1 MEHYAKKQGTAQ
13 HDTSQK
19 LKQVQGD
26 KIIRE
31 GEGIKTRP
39 KEARSYQT
47 NAITSK
53 GHISLFE
60 VFQWPKMDNLTIM
73 DLKHIKLQELMMILI
88 K

>member
-13 HDTSQK
+13 HDTSQN

-26 KIIRE
+26 KIVRE

-39 KEARSYQT
+39 KEASYQT

-53 GHISLFE
+53 RHISLSE
-60 VFQWPKMDNLTIM
+60 VSQWPKMDNLTIM
-73 DLKHIKLQELMMILI
+73 D
-88 K
+88 